1 MFILNVLQLSMYATF
16 RDKHIEEYRKNKNK
30 IFIFLSHAI
39 HKVPIYRNLY
49 ITFSFL
55 FIFLGIFRFRMHTQ
69 SMACSNNHHDIN
81 RTDDTSSCAHT
92 LNSKQRNKNF
102 EIDNNSRLNFA
113 FFCESFTIR
122 FAHRETENVKL
133 FNIFNFLSHFVCF
146 IVIQF

>member
-92 LNSKQRNKNF
+92 LNRKQRNKNF

-113 FFCESFTIR
+113 FF
-122 FAHRETENVKL
+122 L
-133 FNIFNFLSHFVCF
+133 
-146 IVIQF
+146 